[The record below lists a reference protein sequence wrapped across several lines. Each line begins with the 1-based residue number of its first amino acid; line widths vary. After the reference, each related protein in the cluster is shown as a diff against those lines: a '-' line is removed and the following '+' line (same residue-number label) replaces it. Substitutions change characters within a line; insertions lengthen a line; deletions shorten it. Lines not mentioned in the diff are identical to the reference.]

1 MNVGLLECDH
11 VDERFRHLAG
21 GYREMFEALLR
32 PHLPDLQFSYFDVC
46 HGELPPAI
54 DACDAY
60 ICTGSRASVY
70 DQLEWIEQLKTFV
83 RRLGEARQPYVGICF
98 GHQVLAEALGGKVA
112 RSGKGWGIGVH
123 DMTVVKREAW
133 MAPPLE
139 LCRIQYMHADQVVEL
154 PPQAVLLG
162 NGEHCEVAM
171 FRVGETL
178 LGIEGHPEFPAAYS
192 EALIRDRSERIGAEP
207 SRVALASVHRPT
219 DQAVLAQW
227 MVAFLEQRADSL

>member
-1 MNVGLLECDH
+1 MYNQ
-11 VDERFRHLAG
+11 
-21 GYREMFEALLR
+21 
-32 PHLPDLQFSYFDVC
+32 LQ
-46 HGELPPAI
+46 
-54 DACDAY
+54 
-60 ICTGSRASVY
+60 
-70 DQLEWIEQLKTFV
+70 WIEELKTFV
-83 RRLGEARQPYVGICF
+83 RGLREARQPYVGICF
-98 GHQVLAEALGGKVA
+98 GHHVLAEALGGKVA

>member
-70 DQLEWIEQLKTFV
+70 DQLEWI
-83 RRLGEARQPYVGICF
+83 
-98 GHQVLAEALGGKVA
+98 
-112 RSGKGWGIGVH
+112 
-123 DMTVVKREAW
+123 
-133 MAPPLE
+133 
-139 LCRIQYMHADQVVEL
+139 
-154 PPQAVLLG
+154 
-162 NGEHCEVAM
+162 
-171 FRVGETL
+171 
-178 LGIEGHPEFPAAYS
+178 
-192 EALIRDRSERIGAEP
+192 
-207 SRVALASVHRPT
+207 
-219 DQAVLAQW
+219 
-227 MVAFLEQRADSL
+227 